1 MKVLYYDCFSGI
13 SGDMNLGAM
22 LDLGVDKNYLIG
34 EIKKL
39 KLNNYDV
46 KIYPDKRRGIKGTRV
61 EIVVNG
67 ENVPS
72 GCEGTNGAS
81 GHRNLR
87 DITRIINISGLT
99 ERVKKLGLEIF
110 QKIADAEAKVHGK
123 SIDEIEFHEVG
134 AVDSIIDIVGAA
146 LCFDYLG
153 VEKVYS
159 SPVELG
165 GGTVKCAHG
174 VLPVPAP
181 ATVELLR
188 GKPVKMGTL
197 SYETTTPTG
206 AAILATLVDEFTSG
220 ISFYIDKIGYGIG
233 YRDPELPNVLRAF
246 LGEMRETDTDV
257 EEAEAFLLECN
268 IDDMNPEF
276 FESIMESLFAQGADD
291 VFLTSIIMK
300 KSRPAVTLNVLCGAD
315 RLGKIKEYILTRTST
330 LGIRNH
336 LIKKTTLRRD
346 FSEINTEYGVVRIKN
361 AYYKGKRIKSK
372 PEFEDC
378 KRIADEKGVSLQQVY
393 ESIYRSQDT

>member
-13 SGDMNLGAM
+13 SGDMNMGAM
-22 LDLGVDKNYLIG
+22 IDLGVDKNYLIG

-39 KLNNYDV
+39 ELNDYDIKV
-46 KIYPDKRRGIKGTRV
+46 YSDKRRGIKGTRV

-67 ENVPS
+67 ENVHGS
-72 GCEGTNGAS
+72 CQETHGAP

-87 DITRIINISGLT
+87 DIIRIINETGLS
-99 ERVKKLGLEIF
+99 ERVKKLSLEIF
-110 QKIADAEAKVHGK
+110 QKIACAEAKVHGK

-153 VEKVYS
+153 VEKVYA

-174 VLPVPAP
+174 ILPVPAP

-220 ISFYIDKIGYGIG
+220 IALYIDKIGYGIG
-233 YRDPELPNVLRAF
+233 YRDPELPNVLRAI
-246 LGEMRETDTDV
+246 LGEVTETDKDV
-257 EEAEAFLLECN
+257 EEDEAFLLECN

-276 FESIMESLFAQGADD
+276 YESIMESLFAQGADD

-315 RLGKIKEYILTRTST
+315 RLEKIKEYILTRTST
-330 LGIRNH
+330 LGTRSH
-336 LIKKTTLRRD
+336 LINKTTLRRD
-346 FSEINTEYGVVRIKN
+346 FSEVNTEYGVVRIKN
-361 AYYKGKRIKSK
+361 AYYKGKKIKSK
-372 PEFEDC
+372 PEFKDC
-378 KRIADEKGVSLQQVY
+378 KKIADEKGVSLQQIY
-393 ESIYRSQDT
+393 ESIYRNLNT